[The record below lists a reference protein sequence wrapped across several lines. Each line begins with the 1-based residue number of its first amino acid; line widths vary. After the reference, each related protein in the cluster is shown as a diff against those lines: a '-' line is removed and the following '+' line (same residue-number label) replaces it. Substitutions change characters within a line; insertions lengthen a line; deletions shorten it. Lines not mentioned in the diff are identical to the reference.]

1 MIKLNRK
8 VEYSLMVLKFMS
20 ERAPTEL
27 TTARE
32 VCDRYKAPFDTIAK
46 VMQQLNL
53 ASILVSVKGVKGGY
67 YLNFDLSKL
76 SVLALVELIEAKSFT
91 VDCHE
96 GPCELLSTCNISA
109 PIRRLNDY
117 VTSIFT
123 TLSVRELLEDNAP
136 SLKLAP
142 QCPSFKEH
150 A

>member
-1 MIKLNRK
+1 MIKINRK
-8 VEYSLMVLKFMS
+8 VEYTLMVLKFMS
-20 ERAPTEL
+20 ERGSNEL

-46 VMQQLNL
+46 VMQQLNM
-53 ASILVSVKGVKGGY
+53 AAILVSIKGVKGGY

-76 SVLALVELIEAKSFT
+76 SVLALVELIEGKSFT
-91 VDCHE
+91 VDCHD
-96 GPCELLSTCNISA
+96 GPCELLSTCNITT

-117 VTSIFT
+117 VTSIFS
-123 TLSVRELLEDNAP
+123 TLTVSELLAENAP